1 MYTVKYYTNGT
12 NPITINAT
20 DFLLGIGEV
29 FSVLLGGL
37 VPATTYIYSVSIFDM
52 VGSST
57 TSKESIFTTMEYR
70 KLVAAT

>member
-12 NPITINAT
+12 TPITINVT
-20 DFLLGIGEV
+20 DFLGTGEV
-29 FSVLLGGL
+29 FSILLRGL
-37 VPATTYIYSVSIFDM
+37 DPATTYIYSVSIFDM